1 MYAVK
6 VLKTFND
13 DNFAVHINCY
23 YRYRNHYE
31 ISIC

>member
-13 DNFAVHINCY
+13 DNFVVHINCY